1 MGSSST
7 KLAASKKGMTSF
19 YSLHAVTSDGSIKK
33 MEDFRGKVVYAT
45 NVASKWGATKRE
57 YAQFASLHERW
68 GGDKLSILGFP
79 SREFGWQEFEKDEEI
94 QEFAK
99 SKNFP
104 GILMKLGKIKGDE
117 APEVWKFFKDET
129 GASDPMWN
137 FRGKFLVSKNGEVSV
152 PTDLEADIERLM
164 EEDIKEVI
172 KEVIKE

>member
-1 MGSSST
+1 
-7 KLAASKKGMTSF
+7 MTSF
-19 YSLHAVTSDGSIKK
+19 YSLTAVTSDGSIKK

-45 NVASKWGATKRE
+45 N